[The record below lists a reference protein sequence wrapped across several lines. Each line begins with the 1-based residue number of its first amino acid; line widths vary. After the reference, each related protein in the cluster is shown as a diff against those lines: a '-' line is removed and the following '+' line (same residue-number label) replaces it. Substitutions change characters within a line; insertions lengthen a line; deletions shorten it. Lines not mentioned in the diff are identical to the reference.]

1 MDDFFS
7 EDDIIHAYTRKEAIA
22 DGFQVDAN
30 IGDLAEVTR
39 QHYKWPVFMSRHV
52 FDLMEKAVN
61 NPHWGND
68 YKGVW
73 HDILYMSKVRYREIN
88 EVARKFEVIIRG
100 AGKRQIYTM
109 IAEVAAMDID
119 DPQPVIYI
127 SLEDED

>member
-109 IAEVAAMDID
+109 IAEVAAMRA
-119 DPQPVIYI
+119 PRR
-127 SLEDED
+127 